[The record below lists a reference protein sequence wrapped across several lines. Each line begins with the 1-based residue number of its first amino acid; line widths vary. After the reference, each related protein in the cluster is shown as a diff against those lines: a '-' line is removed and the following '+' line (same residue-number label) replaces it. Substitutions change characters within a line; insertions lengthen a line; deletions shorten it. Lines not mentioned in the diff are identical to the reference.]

1 MTEDEHDVDI
11 TNTILINLDKTD
23 KHNRLK
29 SERTE
34 QMTSYSSIISKYR
47 SLQIQQLRIG
57 S

>member
-1 MTEDEHDVDI
+1 MAEDEHDVDI

-29 SERTE
+29 SERKE